1 MKKMT
6 KIALIFCAMLLSLGV
21 LFGCQQEK
29 APAFE
34 GVWVIEA
41 IESEDDTVALTADEV
56 DLFNYAVGPIASLDL
71 NASGNATF
79 KVFGSDM
86 TGTWTKTDD
95 THAELVITDLGAA
108 ANAEIEAGAKYADE
122 AAVESLAMVIEGQ
135 SLVVEFNGG
144 RFVFIT
150 EAAEAAAQEAVAA
163 EGAADAKAAEEK
175 AAADE
180 KAGLEAEAASKE
192 ASK

>member
-6 KIALIFCAMLLSLGV
+6 KIALVFCAMLLSFGV

-41 IESEDDTVALTADEV
+41 IESEDDTIALSADEV

-71 NASGNATF
+71 NASGKATF

-95 THAELVITDLGAA
+95 THGELVITDLGAA
-108 ANAEIEAGAKYADE
+108 ANAEIEAGAKYSDE
-122 AAVESLAMVIEGQ
+122 APVGSLAMVIEGQ
-135 SLVVEFNGG
+135 TLVIELDGA
-144 RFVFIT
+144 RYVFIT
-150 EAAEAAAQEAVAA
+150 EAAEAAAVEAAAA
-163 EGAADAKAAEEK
+163 EGAAEAKAAEEK

-180 KAGLEAEAASKE
+180 KAGLEAEAASKKAAE
-192 ASK
+192 

>member
-29 APAFE
+29 TPAFE
-34 GVWVIEA
+34 GIWVIEA
-41 IESEDDTVALTADEV
+41 IESEDDTMALSADEI
-56 DLFNYAVGPIASLDL
+56 DLFNYAVGSIASLDL

-95 THAELVITDLGAA
+95 THGELVITDLGEA
-108 ANAEIEAGAKYADE
+108 ANAEIEAGAKYSDE
-122 AAVESLAMVIEGQ
+122 AAAGCLAMVIEGQ
-135 SLVVEFNGG
+135 TLVIELDGA
-144 RFVFIT
+144 RYVFIT
-150 EAAEAAAQEAVAA
+150 EAAEAAAQEDAA
-163 EGAADAKAAEEK
+163 AQAAAKAQAAEEK